1 MCLSVNSSKQL
12 LYGTTPVLGK
22 NLKFTTI
29 SQPSPGKNLKYFI
42 INYELAK
49 YLTTLTIVI
58 DFAGVAMKQ
67 SENPMLGMIQY
78 SF

>member
-1 MCLSVNSSKQL
+1 MCFSVNSSKQL
-12 LYGTTPVLGK
+12 LYGTTPVL
-22 NLKFTTI
+22 
-29 SQPSPGKNLKYFI
+29 GKNLKYFI

-67 SENPMLGMIQY
+67 SENPMLGMIQH
-78 SF
+78 SL